1 MASVSL
7 RLPDD
12 VSQRLQ
18 HLVDLTGR
26 SKTFYMVQAINEHI
40 DDLEDL
46 YLAEQRLIELRA
58 GRSRTYTLEEVERD
72 LGLAD

>member
-1 MASVSL
+1 MGAVSI

-12 VSQRLQ
+12 VAIRLQ
-18 HLVDLTGR
+18 DLAQLTGR
-26 SKTFYMVQAINEHI
+26 SKTFYMIEAIREHL

-46 YLAEQRLIELRA
+46 YMAEKRLVEILA
-58 GRSRTYTLEEVERD
+58 GRSKTYSLEEVERS